1 MKYLMLLKNKR
12 MIILIILTLALIWFI
27 IYSAIGANNKKK
39 ERLRHYQGKYYEMF
53 PQATKNYYMIC
64 NELGFVSVVYF
75 NEAGVFES
83 VKTNDLGNYISCPEV
98 AKE

>member
-1 MKYLMLLKNKR
+1 MKYLMLLKDKR
-12 MIILIILTLALIWFI
+12 IIMFILLCCVIWFI
-27 IYSAIGANNKKK
+27 MYCAINANNKKK

-75 NEAGVFES
+75 NELGVFES

-98 AKE
+98 TKE